1 MVSTLIVLALAASSL
16 VLAWTI
22 LRPGLPEIRDLDDW
36 EAKRHEVDLQAFRML
51 LDGTEQRYLRTSLPP
66 RKFRE
71 FQRKRTALAL
81 QSLNLVG
88 KNAQMLMK
96 LGNLAKMGADPA
108 LAKQARIQGVVVLEA
123 EISKEG
129 TIDNLKVV
137 TGHPLL
143 IQAAIDAVKQWRY
156 KPTLL
161 NGEPVPVVTTITVNF
176 AFSQ

>member
-36 EAKRHEVDLQAFRML
+36 EAKRHEVGRQAFRML

-108 LAKQARIQGVVVLEA
+108 LAKQADDLIHGALRLRV
-123 EISKEG
+123 
-129 TIDNLKVV
+129 NL
-137 TGHPLL
+137 LL
-143 IQAAIDAVKQWRY
+143 IQPYLWLKWLFPGGMLPLPAFEMPYEELAGYFSRIRQQRQWDLKQA
-156 KPTLL
+156 L
-161 NGEPVPVVTTITVNF
+161 TT
-176 AFSQ
+176 S